1 MDIKH
6 DYTQEFNLSS
16 SFYPHDHFNKCLL
29 SSSFYQHDH
38 FNKCLKACWFGRLY
52 FLGNYLLSEPMHMYF
67 ILPAFICFQIQ
78 NDESNMFRLP
88 KKVNMF
94 QTKTL
99 FRSGVSVC
107 SLYNYQFWYYSVL
120 PVYHGRVYRGIGY
133 IVVACW
139 TPFFGHPFR

>member
-1 MDIKH
+1 MIIH
-6 DYTQEFNLSS
+6 RSLTS
-16 SFYPHDHFNKCLL
+16 PHLFIHMIILTNVYSPHLFISMIILI
-29 SSSFYQHDH
+29 
-38 FNKCLKACWFGRLY
+38 NKCLKACWFGRLY
-52 FLGNYLLSEPMHMYF
+52 FLGNYLLSEPMYMYF

-78 NDESNMFRLP
+78 NDENNMFRLP

-120 PVYHGRVYRGIGY
+120 PIYHGRVYRGIGY